1 MQHFHCWADG
11 RRKFIESMDND
22 KARRI
27 CIKPNTET
35 LCNRAKSRDADSS
48 YDERTI
54 ERQAAKPILD
64 HFKDWLDKETLQGD
78 APITYRQSHVLSR
91 YSMAKSLPNIQTM
104 A

>member
-1 MQHFHCWADG
+1 MLGTWTW
-11 RRKFIESMDND
+11 KFIESMDND
-22 KARRI
+22 KARSEFALNQI
-27 CIKPNTET
+27 QKLYAIEQKC
-35 LCNRAKSRDADSS
+35 RDADSS

-64 HFKDWLDKETLQGD
+64 QFKDWLDKGGTQGD